1 VNQIGIKESPKYGS
15 ERRNRAQPRTDKRK
29 SRESVIRILNRLLA
43 DEYVLYTKT
52 RKYHWNVT
60 GPRFKPLHDFFK
72 AQYEELETII
82 DEVAERVPQLGGKAV
97 ATLEEF
103 SAVATLVEDPGQYP
117 DDNKMLSNLL
127 NDHEALIRNL
137 RTDADATDE
146 KYHDMGTNDFL
157 IGLMQQHEK
166 TTWMLRAHLEGK

>member
-1 VNQIGIKESPKYGS
+1 LVSKNVLSTVVKEEIAPSIGLPK
-15 ERRNRAQPRTDKRK
+15 D
-29 SRESVIRILNRLLA
+29 SREGVIRILNRLLA

-60 GPRFKPLHDFFK
+60 GPRFKPLHDFFRE
-72 AQYEELETII
+72 QCEQLEGIA
-82 DEVAERVPQLGGKAV
+82 DEVAERIPQLGGKAV

-103 SAVATLVEDPGQYP
+103 RVVATLVEDPGQYP

-127 NDHEALIRNL
+127 NDHESLIRDL
-137 RTDADATDE
+137 RTDADETDE
-146 KYHDMGTNDFL
+146 KFHDMGTNDFL

-166 TTWMLRAHLEGK
+166 TAWMIRAHLEGK